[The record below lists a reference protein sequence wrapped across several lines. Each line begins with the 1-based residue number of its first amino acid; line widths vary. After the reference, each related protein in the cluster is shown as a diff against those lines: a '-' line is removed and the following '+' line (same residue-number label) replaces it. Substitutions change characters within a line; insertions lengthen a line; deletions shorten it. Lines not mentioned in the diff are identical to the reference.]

1 MKKYWYNFKK
11 YKYLLLELVRK
22 DIKVK
27 YKRSYLGIIWTL
39 LNPLLMMIVLTMV
52 FSTLFKRNIPNF
64 PVYLLTG
71 KMMFEFFSQA
81 TKGAMGSIVGGSSLL
96 KKVYIPKYIFPL
108 SKVLFAFVNLGF
120 SLIALLL
127 VMIVTK
133 TPFNWTLIMLP
144 LPLFYI
150 FLFALGMGLILATY
164 TVFFRDIMHLYGVV
178 LTAWMY
184 FTPLFYPAEIIPKKF
199 TWILK
204 VNPLYHTITMLRN
217 LVLYNQVPT
226 LKDNIICLSF
236 GIFSLIIGLF
246 VFYRK
251 QDKFILNI

>member
-11 YKYLLLELVRK
+11 YRHLLIELVRK

-27 YKRSYLGIIWTL
+27 YKRSYLGLLWTL
-39 LNPLLMMIVLTMV
+39 LNPLLMMIVLTLV
-52 FSTLFKRNIPNF
+52 FSTLFKHNIPNF

-71 KMMFEFFSQA
+71 KIIFDFFSQA
-81 TKGAMGSIVGGSSLL
+81 TNGAMGSVIGGSSLL

-108 SKVLFAFVNLGF
+108 SKVMFAFVNLLF

-133 TPFNWTLIMLP
+133 APFNLTLLMLP
-144 LPLFYI
+144 LPLFYA
-150 FLFALGMGLILATY
+150 FLFSLGLGLILATY

-184 FTPLFYPAEIIPKKF
+184 FTPLFYPAEILPSNIL
-199 TWILK
+199 WILEM
-204 VNPLYHTITMLRN
+204 NPLYQFIKMLRDI
-217 LVLYNQVPT
+217 VLYNKIPT
-226 LKDNIICLSF
+226 LMDNFVCLSF
-236 GIFSLIIGLF
+236 GLVTLLIGLF
-246 VFYRK
+246 VFYKK
-251 QDKFILNI
+251 QDEFILSI

>member
-11 YKYLLLELVRK
+11 YRHLLIELVRK
-22 DIKVK
+22 DLKVK
-27 YKRSYLGIIWTL
+27 YKRSYLGILWTL
-39 LNPLLMMIVLTMV
+39 LNPLLMMVVLTTV
-52 FSTLFKRNIPNF
+52 FSTIFKRNIPNF

-71 KMMFEFFSQA
+71 KIMFDFFSQA
-81 TKGAMGSIVGGSSLL
+81 TSGAMGSVVGGSSLL
-96 KKVYIPKYIFPL
+96 KKVYIPKYIFPV

-133 TPFNWTLIMLP
+133 TPFNATLILLP

-150 FLFALGMGLILATY
+150 LLFSIGVGLILATY

-184 FTPLFYPAEIIPKKF
+184 FTPLFYPAEIIPKNVL
-199 TWILK
+199 WILK
-204 VNPLYHTITMLRN
+204 FNPLFHMIEMLRN
-217 LVLYNQVPT
+217 IVLYDKIPT
-226 LKDNIICLSF
+226 LKNNIVCLSF
-236 GIFSLIIGLF
+236 GLIALGLGLF
-246 VFYRK
+246 VFYKK
-251 QDKFILNI
+251 QDEFILSI

>member
-11 YKYLLLELVRK
+11 YKHLLIELVRK
-22 DIKVK
+22 DLKVK
-27 YKRSYLGIIWTL
+27 YKRSYLGILWTL

-52 FSTLFKRNIPNF
+52 FSTIFKHDIPNF

-71 KMMFEFFSQA
+71 KIMFDFFSQA
-81 TKGAMGSIVGGSSLL
+81 TNGAMGSVVGGSSLL

-133 TPFNWTLIMLP
+133 TPFNWTLIMFP
-144 LPLFYI
+144 LPLI
-150 FLFALGMGLILATY
+150 DILLFALGIGLILATY
-164 TVFFRDIMHLYGVV
+164 TVFFRDIMHLYGVI

-184 FTPLFYPAEIIPKKF
+184 FTPLFYPAEIIPSKIIW
-199 TWILK
+199 TLK
-204 VNPLYHTITMLRN
+204 LNPLYHMITMLRN
-217 LVLYNQVPT
+217 VVLYNQVPT
-226 LKDNIICLSF
+226 LKNNIVCLSF
-236 GIFSLIIGLF
+236 GIIALLVGLF
-246 VFYRK
+246 VFYKK
-251 QDKFILNI
+251 QDEFILNI